1 MKKLKQA
8 IEGLVIILLGVF
20 LLINTLN
27 IEKNPISATQGWAA
41 VLTEAKTIPVIMS
54 IGILA
59 LGCVLFIKQLSG
71 KAPSTRLTKGE
82 WLRAGVVLLLTI
94 AYGIAVY
101 YFKFLIPT
109 AVYAVAIFVFLNW
122 GHKKPVQIIFFAALA
137 FVLGVYGMPLL
148 INLRLPKM

>member
-8 IEGLVIILLGVF
+8 AEGLVIILIGVF
-20 LLINTLN
+20 LLVNTL
-27 IEKNPISATQGWAA
+27 KTKANPIPLKGWAG

-59 LGCVLFIKQLSG
+59 LGCVLFIKQLRG
-71 KAPSTRLTKGE
+71 KSPITKLTKGE

-94 AYGIAVY
+94 AYGIAVFK
-101 YFKFLIPT
+101 FKFLIPT

-122 GHKKPVQIIFFAALA
+122 GHRKPIQIAFFAALA
-137 FVLGVYGMPLL
+137 FFLGVYGMPLL
-148 INLRLPKM
+148 ISLRLPKM